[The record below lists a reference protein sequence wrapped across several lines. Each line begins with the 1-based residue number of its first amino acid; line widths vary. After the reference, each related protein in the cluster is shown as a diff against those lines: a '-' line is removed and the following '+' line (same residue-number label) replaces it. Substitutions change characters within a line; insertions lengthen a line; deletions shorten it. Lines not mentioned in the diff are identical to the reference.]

1 MGIKR
6 INRGF
11 TLIELLIV
19 VAIIGVLAAVGIPM
33 YNGYVT
39 AAKISAA
46 KENHVRARDMIAAGL
61 THCSAASYIKLMR
74 EKDGELANVSCS
86 IDPKYLAAY
95 FYFHLKH
102 TAFVNP
108 YTQKLKGYSD
118 DPLEMFFY
126 SKDKPFLMGG
136 SSIWYSGKDTITIMS
151 NIGADDGTDFHLSDS
166 LTRE

>member
-1 MGIKR
+1 MKLFR
-6 INRGF
+6 NQKGF

-33 YNGYVT
+33 YNGYIT
-39 AAKISAA
+39 TTKISAA

-61 THCSAASYIKLMR
+61 TRCSAASYIKLYDHTG
-74 EKDGELANVSCS
+74 KLANVSCS
-86 IDPKYLAAY
+86 TDVKYLSAY

-102 TAFVNP
+102 TNFVNP
-108 YTQKLKGYSD
+108 YTQKLKGFSD
-118 DPLEMFFY
+118 DPLQMFFR
-126 SKDKPFLMGG
+126 SADKPFLMGG

-151 NIGADDGTDFHLSDS
+151 NIGADNGSDFFLSDS